1 VRAGRDRLILALRER
16 GTAQISSQGLTMTI
30 NNGDALEK
38 MLVDLLG
45 PPEDQGVTV
54 KAANLK

>member
-1 VRAGRDRLILALRER
+1 
-16 GTAQISSQGLTMTI
+16 MTI